1 MKTTRKPE
9 NRGGFALLL
18 VLGISLALFSLA
30 SLALAAN
37 CRFRMQNRQMLIDLR
52 ERASRLRIQPMEK
65 ESVGLSRSESP
76 TDS

>member
-1 MKTTRKPE
+1 M
-9 NRGGFALLL
+9 LL

-52 ERASRLRIQPMEK
+52 ERASRLRIQAMEND
-65 ESVGLSRSESP
+65 SEIKPQIHADRDENSA
-76 TDS
+76 TLTQ